1 MLKSM
6 LRLKENVDI
15 SNYGKLQL
23 YLKRETEGYETK
35 KSKILSQDDVP
46 KFLTQAPGDT
56 FLLIKVAL
64 IFGLYSACRS
74 EELRKLNVGDIEDTG
89 FILVVTL
96 HYTTTKKKRY
106 DGNEKNE

>member
-1 MLKSM
+1 MLKST
-6 LRLKENVDI
+6 LRVKENVDI
-15 SNYGKLQL
+15 SNYGKSQL
-23 YLKRETEGYETK
+23 YLKRQSEGYETK
-35 KSKILSQDDVP
+35 KSKILSQDDVS
-46 KFLTQAPGDT
+46 KFLTEAPGDT

-64 IFGLYSACRS
+64 IFGLYGACRS
-74 EELRKLNVGDIEDTG
+74 EELRKLNVGNIEDTG